1 MLKSLYELKVGDT
14 LIHYKTKEKLSLEQ
28 IIPKDETEGT
38 NYYFPLLGYVR
49 DQCMRKMFI
58 METSTHF
65 IVS

>member
-14 LIHYKTKEKLSLEQ
+14 LTHYRTKEKLSINQ
-28 IIPKDETEGT
+28 ILPKDEREGA

-58 METSTHF
+58 METPTHF
-65 IVS
+65 TIG